1 MEIGL
6 GPLPGRWRID
16 WQAFASCVAAREQ
29 REAEDEREEL
39 GHTFEVEEAAAEWP
53 SLHQG

>member
-16 WQAFASCVAAREQ
+16 RQAFASYVAAREQ
-29 REAEDEREEL
+29 REAEDEREEPGRAL
-39 GHTFEVEEAAAEWP
+39 EVEAAAERP
-53 SLHQG
+53 NLPQG

>member
-16 WQAFASCVAAREQ
+16 RQAFASCVASREQ
-29 REAEDEREEL
+29 REAKDEREEL
-39 GHTFEVEEAAAEWP
+39 GRAFKVKAAAEQP
-53 SLHQG
+53 GLPQE